1 MNKYFACYEALYKLD
16 KSEQR
21 YFLWD
26 MIKWCV
32 KQYIKTYKK

>member
-1 MNKYFACYEALYKLD
+1 MNKYFTFYEGFNRLD

-21 YFLWD
+21 YYLWD